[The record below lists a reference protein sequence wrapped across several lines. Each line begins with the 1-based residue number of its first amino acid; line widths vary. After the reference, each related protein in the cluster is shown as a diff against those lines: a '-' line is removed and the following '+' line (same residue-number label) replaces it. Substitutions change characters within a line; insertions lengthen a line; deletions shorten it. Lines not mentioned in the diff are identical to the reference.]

1 MLPTIRTITF
11 ESGERLPLLV
21 GADGIPLFDPTV
33 YVISEL
39 RARGLSLN
47 SLRSKLRAILHF
59 EFFCGVNKI
68 PIRSRLNRGD
78 LLSLAEIDALVAKC
92 RLPTSH
98 FRNHITQ
105 ERSVHDKTPSNRVS
119 APNERLRLM
128 TSTRGQPDHPVTL
141 TVTNARTRL
150 NSIRQY
156 VDWLVRDHLSLSLDR
171 DVRKQLESERTF
183 TLDAI
188 KARTPNIANP
198 FPLGAREGLSPDVV
212 DRLLEVT
219 RPDSADNPWLDP
231 HTKVRNAL
239 IIRWLLALGLR
250 RGELLGVQVSD
261 IYFQSS
267 KVDIIRRPGNP
278 DEPRA
283 DPPLV
288 KTLERRLDIDRGLLD
303 MTRTYIME
311 HRRHEGLAYRH
322 LYLFVASRTG
332 NPLSLIALQKVFE
345 TLRKRSLGLPQT
357 LCPHALRHTWNDNF
371 SALMDEKGTTE
382 PDETKMRSY
391 QMGWS
396 DTSDTAAIYTRRHVR
411 LRSQTASLELQEN
424 LLNNSSTDDE

>member
-1 MLPTIRTITF
+1 M
-11 ESGERLPLLV
+11 
-21 GADGIPLFDPTV
+21 

-59 EFFCGVNKI
+59 ELFCGVNKI
-68 PIRSRLNRGD
+68 RIRSRLNRGH
-78 LLSLAEIDALVAKC
+78 LLSLAEVDALVATC
-92 RLPTSH
+92 RLPTNN
-98 FRNHITQ
+98 FTNHITQ
-105 ERSVHDKTPSNRVS
+105 KRSVHDKTPSNRVP
-119 APNERLRLM
+119 APKERLRLI
-128 TSTRGQPDHPVTL
+128 SSARGQPDHPVTL

-150 NSIRQY
+150 KSIRLY
-156 VDWLVRDHLSLSLDR
+156 VDWLARDHLSLSLDR
-171 DVRKQLESERTF
+171 DVRQQLESQRTR
-183 TLDAI
+183 TLNAI
-188 KARTPNIANP
+188 KARTPEIANP

-231 HTKVRNAL
+231 HTKLRNAL
-239 IIRWLLALGLR
+239 IIRWLLTLGLR

-261 IYFQSS
+261 IAFHSS
-267 KVDIIRRPGNP
+267 TVEIIRRPSNP

-288 KTLERRLDIDRGLLD
+288 KTRERKLDIAPDLLD

-311 HRRHEGLAYRH
+311 HRCHEGLSYRH

-345 TLRKRSLGLPQT
+345 TLRKRSSGLPQT
-357 LCPHALRHTWNDNF
+357 LCPHAVRHTWNDNF
-371 SALMDEKGTTE
+371 SALMDEKNIDG
-382 PDETKMRSY
+382 PLETKMRSY
-391 QMGWS
+391 LMGWS
-396 DTSDTAAIYTRRHVR
+396 ETSDTAAIYTRRHVH
-411 LRSQTASLELQEN
+411 LRAERASLEMQEK
-424 LLNNSSTDDE
+424 LLGCRPRGLVPR